1 MKNVSLQA
9 APVRLI
15 LSLLAASL
23 LLVCAR
29 SCAYADPAPA
39 DTGPDAPAATALPL
53 EQVARML
60 SALPLQNE
68 QLHEVYDAVGASSG
82 NGYDEEYTMKNLL
95 EAPGSGVGDA
105 PAARAAAA
113 SRYRQPLRSLIA
125 EYLASSPESPL
136 LGRFSIRDG
145 AADVQ
150 ACLDA
155 LSESDIQIYWPYS
168 EDWDGERFP
177 LITYDPGY
185 GAQSNYAYE
194 IRRDGDALVV
204 VDSVYVDENVA
215 RSRPVWVINRND
227 DSAFTPVE
235 LVRPREAPAGKAA
248 TRGGSR
254 VLYLKHFQMLRNYDS
269 WFAGASEF
277 FIKCG
282 SVQGFKA
289 TTEAELKL
297 YSPSVTDFMVVV
309 RRKEMGLELPLQAVL
324 LTDFT
329 NQLEKLAF
337 LITEDDG
344 GTWTSW
350 KCSATVKVNSKSYGF
365 DVDIPYRDK
374 DDIVWRGQLDASFF
388 QKEDTVSARFG
399 DVIVGFELE

>member
-1 MKNVSLQA
+1 MKTMKKLLPGLLTA
-9 APVRLI
+9 LI
-15 LSLLAASL
+15 ALSACDGRKNLETDYRAGGLFTLSDVAKMLSE
-23 LLVCAR
+23 
-29 SCAYADPAPA
+29 
-39 DTGPDAPAATALPL
+39 LPL
-53 EQVARML
+53 E
-60 SALPLQNE
+60 NE
-68 QLHEVYDAVGASSG
+68 HLAEVHDAVSASTG
-82 NGYDEEYTMKNLL
+82 HGYDEEYLL
-95 EAPGSGVGDA
+95 TDLFEAPGAGVGDKGQPTKA
-105 PAARAAAA
+105 GG
-113 SRYRQPLRSLIA
+113 YRQPLRELFA
-125 EYLASSPESPL
+125 DYLAQKYATKA
-136 LGRFSIRDG
+136 G
-145 AADVQ
+145 AADVERYIN
-150 ACLDA
+150 A